1 MNRPIRRA
9 ALVLLAAFLAL
20 ATVATYWQV
29 FAAERLRDDPRNTR
43 SLLARTGRQR
53 GSISSSEGLILARSV
68 REPDDA
74 RRFRRRYPHD
84 DLYAHTVGFS
94 SLLGD
99 FGLEESYAE
108 QLSSGRDFTVSGA
121 LNALLGQDTRAR
133 SMQLTLHHGLTRTA
147 ADALG
152 GRTGAAAALD
162 PRTGAV
168 LALAASPRFDA
179 NAVVGPEA
187 EAAWEDLSED
197 PARPLLNRATGAAYP
212 PGSVFTVLAAALA
225 LERGTARP
233 DSFLP
238 NRTAPS
244 PPGEEAACGPAERN
258 LITLEEAFIWSC
270 DEALAQLAA
279 DAGADALTET
289 ARRFGFNR
297 PLPLDIPLLPSTLPA
312 ADSYRGDRA
321 AVAQTALGQRE
332 VQATALQMALVA
344 AATANEGKMM
354 EPQLVARIFDGDGEV
369 AFQFSPRVFSEPLR
383 LDSALSLTTMMER
396 AVARGGGVRARIP
409 GVRVAGKTGLASAP
423 DGEPVSWFIGFA
435 PADYPEIAVAV
446 VVASNDG
453 ENSPDRSAAAPIAAE
468 MMEFWLRGRTG

>member
-43 SLLARTGRQR
+43 ALLARTGRQR

-74 RRFRRRYPHD
+74 LRFRRRYPHD

-99 FGLEESYAE
+99 YGLEETYAE
-108 QLSSGRDFTVSGA
+108 QLSSGRNFTVSGA
-121 LNALLGQDTRAR
+121 LNALLGQDVRAR
-133 SMQLTLHHGLTRTA
+133 SLQLTLHHGLTQA
-147 ADALG
+147 AAEALE
-152 GRTGAAAALD
+152 GRMGAAAALD

-168 LALAASPRFDA
+168 LALASSPRFDA
-179 NAVVGPEA
+179 NALIGPEA
-187 EAAWEDLSED
+187 EAAWEELSED
-197 PARPLLNRATGAAYP
+197 PARPLVNRAAGAVYP

-233 DSFLP
+233 DSLLP
-238 NRTAPS
+238 NRASPS
-244 PPGEEAACGPAERN
+244 PSGGEGACGPAERS

-270 DEALAQLAA
+270 DGALAQLAA
-279 DAGADALTET
+279 DAGAEAWTET
-289 ARRFGFNR
+289 AERFGFNR
-297 PLPLDIPLLPSTLPA
+297 SLPLDIPLLPSTLPA
-312 ADSYRGDRA
+312 ADSYRGDRE
-321 AVAQTALGQRE
+321 AVAQSALGQRG
-332 VQATALQMALVA
+332 ARTTALQMALVA
-344 AATANEGKMM
+344 AAAANEGKMM
-354 EPQLVARIFDGDGEV
+354 EPQLVARIFDADGEIS
-369 AFQFSPRVFSEPLR
+369 FQFAPRVFSEPMR
-383 LDSALSLTTMMER
+383 LDSALSLTAMMER

-409 GVRVAGKTGLASAP
+409 GVRVAGKTGLAAAP
-423 DGEPVSWFIGFA
+423 DGKPVSWFIGFA

-446 VVASNDG
+446 AVEAGGG
-453 ENSPDRSAAAPIAAE
+453 EGSPDRSAAAPIAAGI
-468 MMEFWLRGRTG
+468 MEFWLRGRTG

>member
-1 MNRPIRRA
+1 MNRPIRRVALA
-9 ALVLLAAFLAL
+9 ALAAFLAL

-29 FAAERLRDDPRNTR
+29 LAADRLRDDPRNTR
-43 SLLARTGRQR
+43 ALLARTGWQR
-53 GSISSSEGLILARSV
+53 GSISSSDGLILARSV

-74 RRFRRRYPHD
+74 LRFRRRYPHD

-99 FGLEESYAE
+99 YGLEETYAE

-121 LNALLGQDTRAR
+121 LNALLGQDVRAR
-133 SMQLTLHHGLTRTA
+133 SLQLTLHHGLTRAA
-147 ADALG
+147 ADALD

-168 LALAASPRFDA
+168 LALASSPRFDA

-187 EAAWEDLSED
+187 EAAWGELSED
-197 PARPLLNRATGAAYP
+197 PARPLVDRAAGAAYS

-233 DSFLP
+233 DSLLP
-238 NRTAPS
+238 NRAARPS
-244 PPGEEAACGPAERN
+244 PGGEAACGPVERN

-270 DEALAQLAA
+270 DQALAQLAA
-279 DAGADALTET
+279 DAGAEALTET
-289 ARRFGFNR
+289 AGRFGFNR
-297 PLPLDIPLLPSTLPA
+297 SLPLDIPLLPSTLPA

-321 AVAQTALGQRE
+321 AVAQTALGLRG
-332 VQATALQMALVA
+332 VRATALQMALVA

-354 EPQLVARIFDGDGEV
+354 EPQLVARIFDAGGEV
-369 AFQFSPRVFSEPLR
+369 SFQFAPRVLSEPLR
-383 LDSALSLTTMMER
+383 LDSALSLTAMMER
-396 AVARGGGVRARIP
+396 AVARGSGVRARIP

-446 VVASNDG
+446 VVEAGGG
-453 ENSPDRSAAAPIAAE
+453 EGSPDQATAAPIAAG